1 LQHCETLRLNE
12 ILTGLT
18 AEETVPT
25 FQDAEIVANIMKLVE
40 PACPSPKLI
49 WPWEPRQT
57 EDLDIEQ
64 IANVIRNGSLSLLAN
79 VGFEDCLRHALDYK
93 VRSVEN
99 LVVQHRCIAFRIR
112 CYLREHPMKTDIY
125 QQVEQVSDLASTFR
139 SPPNTSRNCE
149 TDTHWLT
156 KP

>member
-1 LQHCETLRLNE
+1 MVEN
-12 ILTGLT
+12 
-18 AEETVPT
+18 
-25 FQDAEIVANIMKLVE
+25 IVKLVE
-40 PACPSPKLI
+40 PAYPSPNLI

-64 IANVIRNGSLSLLAN
+64 IANVINHGSLSLLAY
-79 VGFEDCLRHALDYK
+79 VGFEDCFRHALDYK

-99 LVVQHRCIAFRIR
+99 LVVQHGCIAFRIR
-112 CYLREHPMKTDIY
+112 CYLREHPMKRDIY
-125 QQVEQVSDLASTFR
+125 HQVEQVSGLASTFR
-139 SPPNTSRNCE
+139 SPPNTSRNCK